1 MKTIKELSDEL
12 GYTKQYV
19 SQTIRQLGLQSS
31 LRKIGNKFAIDEEQ
45 ENLIRQA
52 LEEKTETKNRQQN
65 DNKTETELS
74 ISLRSEIDFL
84 RSVIEKKDKETER
97 LYQLLERQHQL
108 LDQLQQ
114 LTLQEQNKNIL
125 LIEQIE
131 QLEESQNKKWW
142 QFWKHKN

>member
-108 LDQLQQ
+108 
-114 LTLQEQNKNIL
+114 TLQEQNKNIL

>member
-45 ENLIRQA
+45 ENLILQA

-65 DNKTETELS
+65 DNKTETELA

-108 LDQLQQ
+108 LDQQQQ

-142 QFWKHKN
+142 QFWR

>member
-19 SQTIRQLGLQSS
+19 AQTIRQLGLQSS

-45 ENLIRQA
+45 ANLIRQA

-65 DNKTETELS
+65 DNKTETELA

-108 LDQLQQ
+108 LDQQQQ

-142 QFWKHKN
+142 QFWK

>member
-19 SQTIRQLGLQSS
+19 AQTIRQLGLQSS

-45 ENLIRQA
+45 ENLI
-52 LEEKTETKNRQQN
+52 RQQN

-108 LDQLQQ
+108 LDQQQQ

-142 QFWKHKN
+142 QFWKN

>member
-74 ISLRSEIDFL
+74 ISLRSEIDFCVL
-84 RSVIEKKDKETER
+84 LSKK
-97 LYQLLERQHQL
+97 RQR
-108 LDQLQQ
+108 DRKIVP
-114 LTLQEQNKNIL
+114 TT
-125 LIEQIE
+125 
-131 QLEESQNKKWW
+131 
-142 QFWKHKN
+142 